1 MKFKLLTLSVVLTL
15 LFSNSI
21 NSQEVVAEQP
31 VKESADVL
39 LARAYEQAAKEN
51 KNVMAIFTASW
62 CRWCNRMVT
71 IMGNENCEN
80 LFTKNYVIVKLDVK
94 ESKRKKHLETP
105 GARELLE
112 KYEAERQG
120 VPYFMVFNKDGKL
133 LNKSVNDENINI
145 GCPASERDIIVFKK
159 ILKETSSMNAKE
171 LALIGD
177 EFLLKDEAQTKSN

>member
-1 MKFKLLTLSVVLTL
+1 MKFKLLTLSVLLTL
-15 LFSNSI
+15 LFSSSI

-31 VKESADVL
+31 IKESADVL

-62 CRWCNRMVT
+62 CRWCNRMVE

-94 ESKRKKHLETP
+94 ESRRKKHLETP
-105 GARELLE
+105 GATALLE
-112 KYEAERQG
+112 KYEAEKQG
-120 VPYFMVFNKDGKL
+120 IPYFMVFNKDGKL

-145 GCPASERDIIVFKK
+145 GCPASERDVTVFKQ
-159 ILKETSSMNAKE
+159 ILKETSSLDKNE
-171 LALIGD
+171 LALIGN
-177 EFLLKDEAQTKSN
+177 EFLLKDEVETKSH